1 MLRFNKV
8 IVTPSFFLMLGG
20 ALLLGAVEVLPLI
33 SLAALLHEMGHLL
46 ALRVFGVGVEGI
58 YFTAFGM
65 EIRADTRFLPYQKD
79 IICTLAGPLVN
90 LLSAVVLARLAGD
103 YLLAGA
109 NLLEGVFNLLP
120 LTGLDGARALH
131 LLLSWCF
138 DPIRADRICRMV
150 EVVCAVLLAVGSLYL
165 MVCWHTGGF
174 LLVAVV
180 GIFVNIWRDRQSK

>member
-79 IICTLAGPLVN
+79 ILCTLAGPLVN

>member
-1 MLRFNKV
+1 
-8 IVTPSFFLMLGG
+8 MLGG

-46 ALRVFGVGVEGI
+46 ALRAFAVDVEGI

-90 LLSAVVLARLAGD
+90 LLSAVILARLTED

-131 LLLSWCF
+131 LLLSWLL
-138 DPIRADRICRMV
+138 DPIRADRICCMV
-150 EVVCAVLLAVGSLYL
+150 EVVCALLLAVGSLYL

-180 GIFVNIWRDRQSK
+180 GIFVNIWRERQSK

>member
-1 MLRFNKV
+1 MLRFNKMV
-8 IVTPSFFLMLGG
+8 VTPGFFGMLIG

-46 ALRVFGVGVEGI
+46 ALRVFGVDVEGI

-65 EIRADTRFLPYQKD
+65 EIRADTRFLPYGKD
-79 IICTLAGPLVN
+79 ILCTLAGPLVN
-90 LLSAVVLARLAGD
+90 LLAAVVLARLAGD

-138 DPIRADRICRMV
+138 DPVRADHICRIV
-150 EVVCAVLLAVGSLYL
+150 EVVCTVLLAVGSLYL

-180 GIFVNIWRDRQSK
+180 GIFVNIWRERQSK

>member
-79 IICTLAGPLVN
+79 MICTLAGPLVN